1 MSPVRRIGRLGR
13 RLARRPA
20 AGSQILQPVAVLWLV
35 ALWVLL
41 WGRVTP
47 GLVVSGLLVGLLSIA
62 MFPLPPLAIEGRVHP
77 LAVVRFALRF
87 LWDVVR
93 ASVQVATLAFRRDQ
107 EAPTAV
113 IGVPLITRSD
123 LMLTVVAEV
132 LSLVP
137 GSLVVEIDRHD
148 AIVYLHLIGVA
159 DRDAVELERRRAQ
172 EAEARMI
179 RAFGS
184 PADRR
189 ALEAGGRRGAGPHD
203 PTGGGRGA
211 PVGIPVPADPPPPP
225 AHPASEGGTTG

>member
-13 RLARRPA
+13 RLVRRPA
-20 AGSQILQPVAVLWLV
+20 AGSRILQPVAVLWLV
-35 ALWVLL
+35 VLWVLL

-47 GLVVSGLLVGLLSIA
+47 GLVVTGLLVGLLSIA
-62 MFPLPPLAIEGRVHP
+62 MFPLPPLAIEGRVRP
-77 LAVVRFALRF
+77 LSALRF
-87 LWDVVR
+87 GARFAYDVVR

-113 IGVPLITRSD
+113 IGVPLITHSD

-148 AIVYLHLIGVA
+148 AIVYLHLIGVR
-159 DRDAVELERRRAQ
+159 DRDDVELERRRAQ
-172 EAEARMI
+172 ETEARMI

-184 PADRR
+184 PADRH
-189 ALEAGGRRGAGPHD
+189 ALAEGGRRDVRPHD

-211 PVGIPVPADPPPPP
+211 PVGIPVPADVPP
-225 AHPASEGGTTG
+225 ARPAPDGGTTR